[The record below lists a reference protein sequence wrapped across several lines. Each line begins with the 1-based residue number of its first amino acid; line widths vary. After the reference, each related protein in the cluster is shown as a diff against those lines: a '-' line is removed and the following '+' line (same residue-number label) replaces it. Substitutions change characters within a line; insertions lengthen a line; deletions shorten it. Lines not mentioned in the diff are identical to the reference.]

1 MRNLF
6 ALLGIATVATLL
18 GMGALRVRQDSKT
31 QEEFFVAPLLGERNG
46 YILLPPEFV
55 AQPFIRR
62 IEWSPDGNY
71 AVLVQTA
78 VRFEGDA
85 QHWNADLRHRILAWN
100 RRTKR
105 VNVLWESPITIVDID
120 PKLDVQ
126 IVFYKNTP
134 ACLLSVHEMRLQGDQ
149 SDVSETVYYA
159 PLDGRAVRLG
169 QFAEVYLLAPPED
182 DARYVVWLQ
191 TDSETEQS
199 QILYRSVSPT
209 GKAGQVRSLSPTVA
223 QAARY
228 LGYFSEDVKWHA
240 DGKHILLTL
249 IEPSQPDSEDRT
261 MQMWYVL
268 WTPRTNQAHDTALS
282 EVRFY
287 EPREA
292 TILSVESAKQSLPH
306 KGSKGETRTTWLREG
321 DQATLVAADSAL
333 AAVSPQGD
341 ALLYVA
347 HGAAFY
353 RALLVVDRDTILQMT
368 KASEREQYLSQAK
381 QIGLALMMYVQDYDE
396 YFPPNLGDMQVA
408 EILYP
413 YVRNRDVFAV
423 EGTFAFRYLM
433 DGQNLANIERPAET
447 VVGYLQL
454 PDGQAAIYGD
464 GHVKWLPNR

>member
-1 MRNLF
+1 MRSLWT
-6 ALLGIATVATLL
+6 LLGIATAATLL
-18 GMGALRVRQDSKT
+18 GMGALRVRQDSKA
-31 QEEFFVAPLLGERNG
+31 QEEFFVAPVVGAQNG

-71 AVLVQTA
+71 ALLVQTA

-85 QHWNADLRHRILAWN
+85 QNWNADLRHRILAWN
-100 RRTKR
+100 RKTKR
-105 VNVLWESPITIVDID
+105 VNVLWESPITTVNIEPD
-120 PKLDVQ
+120 LDVQ
-126 IVFYKNTP
+126 IVFYKNAP
-134 ACLLSVHEMRLQGDQ
+134 ACLLSVNETRLQGDM
-149 SDVSETVYYA
+149 SALSRTVYYA
-159 PLDGRAVRLG
+159 PLDGRAVNLG
-169 QFAEVYLLAPPED
+169 QFAEAYLLAPPED
-182 DARYVVWLQ
+182 DARYIMWLQ
-191 TDSETEQS
+191 NDSEMEPPP
-199 QILYRSVSPT
+199 ILYRSVSAT
-209 GKAGQVRSLSPTVA
+209 GKAGQVQTLAPTVS

-228 LGYFSEDVKWHA
+228 IGYAREDVKWHA
-240 DGKHILLTL
+240 DGKHIILTL
-249 IEPSQPDSEDRT
+249 IEPPQPDSEERK
-261 MQMWYVL
+261 MQLRYVL
-268 WTPRTNQAHDTALS
+268 WNPRTNQAQDTAPS

-292 TILSVESAKQSLPH
+292 TKLSVESAKQSLQH
-306 KGSKGETRTTWLREG
+306 KGSKGATRTTWLREG
-321 DQATLVAADSAL
+321 EQATLVAADSAL

-368 KASEREQYLSQAK
+368 AASEREQYLSQAK
-381 QIGLALMMYVQDYDE
+381 QIALALMMYVQDYDE

-423 EGTFAFRYLM
+423 EGAFAFRYLM
-433 DGQNLANIERPAET
+433 DGQNIADIERHAET

-454 PDGQAAIYGD
+454 PDGRVVIYGD
-464 GHVKWLPNR
+464 GHVKWQPNR